1 MTTTHLQKA
10 RSASGGTSAGYQ
22 AQPGTRP
29 PSYVNVPTA
38 VAYAPV
44 PDALIVTMVRILG
57 LCWRYDYR
65 RTPALTLDQLARL
78 LDRPRTT
85 LCRHLDILDRELGWL
100 RRERQDH
107 RFVVYPLSVSCS
119 PAGVEPT
126 GDLSS
131 PHAEVPEPPH
141 PDDGH
146 NRSHCSPLSSE
157 NAESCSSEPAE
168 LLGDERQ
175 ESHGVRRSLIHA
187 LIEAGI
193 ESPARER
200 LASDPILEP
209 EWVLAWQLWTQH
221 PDRAGLSNPTGY
233 IVRRLQRRNR
243 PPEPYLQLARLSPDQ
258 MRKLRGSYWLSQQQ
272 LDLEPALLEARPLYL
287 ELFRDQI
294 RG

>member
-1 MTTTHLQKA
+1 ML
-10 RSASGGTSAGYQ
+10 
-22 AQPGTRP
+22 
-29 PSYVNVPTA
+29 
-38 VAYAPV
+38 
-44 PDALIVTMVRILG
+44 RILG
-57 LCWRYDYR
+57 LCWRNDYR
-65 RTPALTLDQLARL
+65 HTPALTLDQLARL

-85 LCRHLDILDRELGWL
+85 LCRHLEILDRELGWL
-100 RRERQDH
+100 RRERQD
-107 RFVVYPLSVSCS
+107 RRIILYPIPVSCS
-119 PAGVEPT
+119 SAGVEPA
-126 GDLSS
+126 GDQS
-131 PHAEVPEPPH
+131 PLHTEVPEPPQ
-141 PDDGH
+141 PDDGR
-146 NRSHCSPLSSE
+146 NGSHCGLLSSE

-168 LLGDERQ
+168 LPGDEHL
-175 ESHGVRRSLIHA
+175 ESHGVRRSLIRA
-187 LIEAGI
+187 LAEVGI

-294 RG
+294 QG